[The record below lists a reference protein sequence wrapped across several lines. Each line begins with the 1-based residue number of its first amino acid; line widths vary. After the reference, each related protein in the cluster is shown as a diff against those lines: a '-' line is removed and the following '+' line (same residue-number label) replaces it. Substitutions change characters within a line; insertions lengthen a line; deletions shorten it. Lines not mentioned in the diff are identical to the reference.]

1 MNNYRKNPLLLLQ
14 GRIHDN
20 SFDLLQP
27 VIVFISGVANALP
40 PMGYVTAGGNVSLP
54 NQYGQMPQQGQM
66 MPPTMNQLQG
76 PMGPPQQQLGPNQAA
91 LAELIN
97 FD

>member
-1 MNNYRKNPLLLLQ
+1 MILLLQ
-14 GRIHDN
+14 DVA
-20 SFDLLQP
+20 S
-27 VIVFISGVANALP
+27 ISGVANALP
-40 PMGYVTAGGNVSLP
+40 QMGYVTAGGNVPLP

-66 MPPTMNQLQG
+66 MPPTMNQPQG
-76 PMGPPQQQLGPNQAA
+76 PMGPPQQQQLGPNQAA